1 MRDPTRQ
8 PPEKQQALLSLSPKD
23 LLRLPGRKALELIL
37 ESPRPVTLVQSLAEE
52 DLFWLVQ
59 EIGPE
64 DALPILSLASN
75 DQWQYLL
82 DVELWTK
89 DRLEIDSVN
98 RWLGL
103 LLKAD
108 PERFLIWGLREHI
121 ELIEL
126 HLFKHIEVR
135 IRDQD
140 ESPSDFDEGYFSPD
154 GLFYI
159 RINHEKYDQT
169 IREFLEHLME
179 HDLEKFRSVLLE
191 LAGVLPA
198 EVEENMYRL
207 RSARLA
213 DKGFLPF
220 EEAVGIYQ
228 YLNPESLLE
237 KEPRSR
243 KVTQGQPVPQPVPVS
258 TSLLIQDKDLFYTSL
273 KCIEDSRILERLQME
288 FAAMC
293 NQIISADGLV
303 VRDKENLSGVVRKAC
318 GYLGIGLEEVT
329 GGDRK
334 KAARLLQEFPLHHL
348 FRVGYGAAL
357 KLRWKTE
364 KWLKESWFA
373 RESFAL
379 SFWEDDWGGILEGL
393 LKKRPL
399 FYASFSEGERYR
411 EFRNLEDIVYC
422 HESLDQ
428 VITLDRLLS
437 LLFAQTAIAYPV
449 QAYHPVTYKNLLF
462 TCWARHHL
470 GLAEERS
477 SLEVEELKAFFR
489 NLWMK
494 GVRPY
499 RVDTRMKQAF
509 LDWLQTGSDPA
520 IAEILSRAGKT
531 FDRLFSELEKEY
543 GSVSVNDLDPRY
555 IKHFLVTP

>member
-1 MRDPTRQ
+1 MKKPTPQ
-8 PPEKQQALLSLSPKD
+8 PPEKREALELISPKD

-82 DVELWTK
+82 DLELWTK

-135 IRDQD
+135 IRDED
-140 ESPSDFDEGYFSPD
+140 ESPSDFDEGYFSQD

-159 RINHEKYDQT
+159 RINQEKYDQA
-169 IREFLEHLME
+169 IREFLEHLMQ
-179 HDLEKFRSVLLE
+179 HDLNKFRNVLLE
-191 LAGVLPA
+191 LAGILPA

-213 DKGFLPF
+213 EKGFLPF

-237 KEPRSR
+237 KEHRPR
-243 KVTQGQPVPQPVPVS
+243 KVTQDQLVPQPVPVS
-258 TSLLIQDKDLFYTSL
+258 TSLLIEDQDLFYIAL
-273 KCIEDSRILERLQME
+273 KHIEDSRILERLQME
-288 FAAMC
+288 FTSMC
-293 NQIISADGLV
+293 NQIISADGVL
-303 VRDKENLSGVVRKAC
+303 VRDKENLSAVVRKAC
-318 GYLGIGLEEVT
+318 GYVSIGLEEVT

-334 KAARLLQEFPLHHL
+334 KAASLLQEFPLHNI

-364 KWLKESWFA
+364 KWLKESWFV
-373 RESFAL
+373 RESFAF

-399 FYASFSEGERYR
+399 FYTSFSEGGPYR
-411 EFRNLEDIVYC
+411 EFRSLEDITYC

-428 VITLDRLLS
+428 VMTLDRILS
-437 LLFAQTAIAYPV
+437 LLFAQTSVAYPV
-449 QAYHPVTYKNLLF
+449 QAYHPVTYKNLLL
-462 TCWARHHL
+462 TCWATHHL
-470 GLAEERS
+470 GLAEETC
-477 SLEVEELKAFFR
+477 SLAVEELKVFFR
-489 NLWMK
+489 NLWVK

-509 LDWLQTGSDPA
+509 LEWLQMRSDRA

-531 FDRLFSELEKEY
+531 FDRLFDELEKEY
-543 GSVSVNDLDPRY
+543 GSVPVNDLDARY
-555 IKHFLVTP
+555 IKHFLITP